1 MYQSQCLSV
10 CIFERRTYYFI
21 KALCHLEFYLLG
33 GASERGGGGGG
44 GAEKN
49 DLGVTMFVF

>member
-33 GASERGGGGGG
+33 GASEKGG